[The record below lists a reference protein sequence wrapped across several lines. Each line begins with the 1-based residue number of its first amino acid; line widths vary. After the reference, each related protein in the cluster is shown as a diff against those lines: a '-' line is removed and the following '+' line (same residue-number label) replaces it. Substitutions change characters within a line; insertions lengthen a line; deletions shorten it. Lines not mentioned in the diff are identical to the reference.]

1 MLKTDSDVFVDNV
14 IKFFMSEYND
24 RNKQMEAG
32 LVLNMQSLKWLRYKN
47 ITKAVK
53 WWIIQILFFA

>member
-14 IKFFMSEYND
+14 IKFFVSEYND

-32 LVLNMQSLKWLRYKN
+32 LVLNMESLKWLRDKN

-53 WWIIQILFFA
+53 